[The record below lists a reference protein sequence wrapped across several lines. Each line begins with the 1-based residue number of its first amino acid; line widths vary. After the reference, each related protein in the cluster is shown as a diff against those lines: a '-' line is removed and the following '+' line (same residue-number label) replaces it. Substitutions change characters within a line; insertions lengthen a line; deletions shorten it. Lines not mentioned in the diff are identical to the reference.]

1 VNFGDIRKLAT
12 SEWENLRSSPSPI
25 IYIGAA
31 TCGRAAG
38 ALGILKT
45 VEDLNNSLN
54 LNASI
59 IQVGCLGPCYAEP
72 IAGITK
78 PGKSQV
84 IYNNLTPESIS
95 AIIKDY
101 LLNDNPRPDLA
112 FGYLGNEKIDSIP
125 NLFDIPFF
133 KPQVHSILRHCGI
146 IDPENINHYIANGGY
161 SGLAK
166 ALSLKPE
173 EILDEIEKAG
183 VKGRGG
189 AGFSTA
195 QKWRFCR
202 KSPGDTKYII
212 CNADEG
218 DPGAFMNRSLLEGDP
233 HSVLEG
239 MLIGGYTIGAA
250 EGYIYCRAEYP
261 LALER
266 LRLAINQMEK
276 YGLVGEN
283 ILGSGFNFKFKIKEG
298 AGAFVCGE
306 ETALIASIEG
316 KRGMPRPRPPF
327 PAVSGLWGK
336 PTNINNVETWA
347 NVSLIMQRGSDSYGK
362 YGTEKSKGTKTFA
375 LVGKVERTGLIEV
388 PLGVTIKNIIY
399 DIGGGILKNKAFKAI
414 QTGGPAGGCLSA
426 GMLDLQV
433 DYETLAKAG
442 SIMGSGG
449 MIVADESTCI
459 VDLAKYFLAFT
470 QAESCGK
477 CTPCRAGTRQMLDI
491 LERITQGEGQPED
504 IAKLEKL
511 AKTINSGA
519 LCGLGQNAPNPVLT
533 TLRYFRDE
541 YEDHIYNKHCK
552 AAVCTGLVIAPCSH
566 TCPVGINVPKYVAQ
580 IERGEYK
587 DAVET
592 IREKNPFPGIC
603 GRICHH
609 PCERRC
615 RRGEIDEPVAIRAL
629 KRFAT
634 DWYFDHIDEIP
645 EPKPF
650 PRTKVEKI
658 AVIGAGPAGLTCAYF
673 LAQMG
678 YGVTVFESS
687 PTAGGMLS
695 GALPEFRLPGS
706 LVQKEV
712 DYIVKRGVEIR
723 YNTPINETL
732 TLEQLKQQGYSA
744 FFIAAG
750 AQNSQSLGIPG
761 EGADIKGFY
770 YGLNFLQDVR
780 EGKKVTIGS
789 RVAVIGGGNVA
800 LDAARTALRLGSK
813 EVEIYYRRSR
823 DEMPVSEIEYDET
836 VEEGIKINF
845 LVSPTSLVS
854 QNGKITGINLVKM
867 ELGELDSSGR
877 RRPNPIKGSDFE
889 VKIDTVIAAV
899 GQSADTSFL
908 SPEEEMEKTGQ
919 GRLKV
924 NNNNLATS
932 IPGVFAGGDFVTGP
946 AMVIDAISAGRRAA
960 LAIDKYLNGDDS
972 YIRLYDKKSDVVPL
986 PGTEKQESEAIEPQQ
1001 KIPVISVG
1009 QREGNF
1015 KEIEL
1020 GYSEEQAVKEA
1031 RRCLRCDLENI

>member
-1 VNFGDIRKLAT
+1 VNFKDIQQQAV
-12 SEWENLRSSPSPI
+12 SEWEKLQKSPQPR
-25 IYIGAA
+25 IYVGAA

-38 ALGILKT
+38 ALSIIKT
-45 VEDLNNSLN
+45 IEDLNKSLK
-54 LNASI
+54 LNATI

-72 IAGITK
+72 MVGITK
-78 PGKSQV
+78 PGKSQI
-84 IYNNLTPESIS
+84 IYNNLTPELIRE
-95 AIIKDY
+95 IIKDY
-101 LLNDNPRPDLA
+101 LLNDNPRSDLA
-112 FGYLGNEKIDSIP
+112 FGYIGDEKVDHIP
-125 NLFDIPFF
+125 HLFDVPFF
-133 KPQVHSILRHCGI
+133 KPQVHSILRNCGL

-161 SGLAK
+161 SGLEK
-166 ALSLKPE
+166 ALSLQPE
-173 EILDEIEKAG
+173 EILDEIEKSG
-183 VKGRGG
+183 LKGRGG

-202 KSPGDTKYII
+202 RSPGDAKYII

-239 MLIGGYTIGAA
+239 MLIGAYTIGAA

-266 LRLAINQMEK
+266 LRLAMKQMEK

-283 ILGSGFNFKFKIKEG
+283 ILGSNFSFNFKIKEG

-347 NVSLIMQRGSDSYGK
+347 NAALIMQKGSALYNK

-388 PLGVTIKNIIY
+388 PLGITIKNIIY
-399 DIGGGILKNKAFKAI
+399 DIGGGILKNKRFKAV

-433 DYETLAKAG
+433 DYDTLAKAG

-477 CTPCRAGTRQMLDI
+477 CTPCRSGTRQMLDV
-491 LERITQGEGQPED
+491 LERITRGEGRPED
-504 IAKLEKL
+504 IAKLENL
-511 AKTINSGA
+511 ADTINKGA

-533 TLRYFRDE
+533 TLRYFREE
-541 YEDHIYNKHCK
+541 YEDHIYNKHCR
-552 AAVCTGLVIAPCSH
+552 AAVCKELVIAPCSS
-566 TCPVGINVPKYVAQ
+566 TCPAGINVPKYVAQ
-580 IERGEYK
+580 IERGEYIG
-587 DAVET
+587 AVET
-592 IREKNPFPGIC
+592 IRERNPFPGIC

-615 RRGEIDEPVAIRAL
+615 RRGEIDDPIAIRAL

-634 DWYFDHIDEIP
+634 DWYFDHINEIP

-650 PRTKVEKI
+650 PRTKVEKV

-678 YGVTVFESS
+678 YGVTVFEAASS
-687 PTAGGMLS
+687 AGGMLS
-695 GALPEFRLPGS
+695 GALPEFRLPGD

-712 DYIVKRGVEIR
+712 DYIVKRGVDIR
-723 YNTPINETL
+723 YNTPVNDKFN
-732 TLEQLKQQGYSA
+732 LEQLKQQGYSA
-744 FFIAAG
+744 VFIAAG
-750 AQNSQSLGIPG
+750 AQRSQPLGVPG
-761 EGADIKGFY
+761 EGTDNKGFY
-770 YGLNFLQDVR
+770 YGLSFLQEVR
-780 EGKKVTIGS
+780 AGKPVEIGS

-800 LDAARTALRLGSK
+800 LDAARTALRLGAK
-813 EVEIYYRRSR
+813 DVEIYYRRSR
-823 DEMPVSEIEYDET
+823 DEMPVTEIEYDEA
-836 VEEGIKINF
+836 VEEGIKMNF
-845 LVSPTSLVS
+845 LTSPTSIIRS
-854 QNGKITGINLVKM
+854 NGKVTGIKLIKM

-877 RRPNPIKGSDFE
+877 RRPNPIEGSDFE
-889 VKIDTVIAAV
+889 VKIDAVIAAV
-899 GQSADTSFL
+899 GQSPDLSFL
-908 SPEEEMEKTGQ
+908 SAGADLDKNEWGL
-919 GRLKV
+919 LKV
-924 NNNNLATS
+924 DSNNLSTN
-932 IPGVFAGGDFVTGP
+932 IPAVYAGGDFITGP

-960 LAIDKYLNGDDS
+960 LAIDKYINGDDS
-972 YIRLYDKKSDVVPL
+972 FIRMYDKKSDVVPL
-986 PGTEKQESEAIEPQQ
+986 PRSVNQQSEAVEPQQ
-1001 KIPVISVG
+1001 KVSVISIE

-1015 KEIEL
+1015 KEIEI
-1020 GYSEEQAVKEA
+1020 GYSEEQAVIEA
-1031 RRCLRCDLENI
+1031 RRCLRCDLEST

>member
-1 VNFGDIRKLAT
+1 VNFKDIQQLAD
-12 SEWENLRSSPSPI
+12 SEWEELKSSPNPI

-38 ALGILKT
+38 ALGIIKT
-45 VEDLNNSLN
+45 IEDLNKSLN
-54 LNASI
+54 LNATI

-72 IAGITK
+72 MVGIAK
-78 PGKSQV
+78 PQKSQI
-84 IYNNLTPESIS
+84 IYNNLTPESITE
-95 AIIKDY
+95 IIKDY
-101 LLNDNPRPDLA
+101 LLENNPRPDLA
-112 FGYLGNEKIDSIP
+112 FGYIGNEKIDSIP
-125 NLFDIPFF
+125 HLFDIPFF
-133 KPQVHSILRHCGI
+133 KPQIHSILRNCGI

-173 EILDEIEKAG
+173 DILDEIEKAG
-183 VKGRGG
+183 LKGRGG

-239 MLIGGYTIGAA
+239 MLIGAYTIGAA

-266 LRLAINQMEK
+266 LRLAIKQMEK
-276 YGLVGEN
+276 YSLVGEN
-283 ILGSGFNFKFKIKEG
+283 ILGSGFNFNIKIKEG

-347 NVSLIMQRGSDSYGK
+347 NAALIMQRGSDLYNK

-388 PLGVTIKNIIY
+388 PFGITIKNIIY
-399 DIGGGILKNKAFKAI
+399 DIGGGILKNKRFKAL

-433 DYETLAKAG
+433 DYDTLAKVG
-442 SIMGSGG
+442 SIIGSGG

-470 QAESCGK
+470 QTESCGK
-477 CTPCRAGTRQMLDI
+477 CTPCRTGTRQMLDI
-491 LERITQGEGQPED
+491 LERITQGEGHPDD
-504 IAKLEKL
+504 IIKLEKL
-511 AKTINSGA
+511 ADSINNGA

-533 TLRYFRDE
+533 TLRYFREE
-541 YEDHIYNKHCK
+541 YEDHIYNKHCR
-552 AAVCTGLVIAPCSH
+552 AAVCKGLVIAPCSH
-566 TCPVGINVPKYVAQ
+566 TCPVGINVPKYVAH
-580 IERGEYK
+580 IERGEYA

-615 RRGEIDEPVAIRAL
+615 RRGEIDDPIAIRAL

-645 EPKPF
+645 KPVPF

-678 YGVTVFESS
+678 YGVTVLEASS
-687 PTAGGMLS
+687 SAGGMLS
-695 GALPEFRLPGS
+695 GALPEFRLPGA

-723 YNTPINETL
+723 YNSPLNETL
-732 TLEQLKQQGYSA
+732 TMEELKHQGYSA
-744 FFIAAG
+744 VFIAAG
-750 AQNSQSLGIPG
+750 AQRSQSLGIPG
-761 EGADIKGFY
+761 EGTDTKGFY

-780 EGKKVTIGS
+780 AGKPVKIGS
-789 RVAVIGGGNVA
+789 KVAVIGGGNVA
-800 LDAARTALRLGSK
+800 LDAARTALRLGAK

-823 DEMPVSEIEYDET
+823 EEMPVTEIEYDEA
-836 VEEGIKINF
+836 VEEGIKMNF
-845 LVSPTSLVS
+845 LTSPTGIISRD
-854 QNGKITGINLVKM
+854 GEITGINLIKM

-877 RRPNPIKGSDFE
+877 RRPQPVKDSDFE
-889 VKIDTVIAAV
+889 VKVDSVIAAV
-899 GQSADTSFL
+899 GQSPDLSFL
-908 SPEEEMEKTGQ
+908 SADTGFEKNKQ
-919 GRLKV
+919 GRLQV
-924 NNNNLATS
+924 DGNSLSTN
-932 IPGVFAGGDFVTGP
+932 IPAVFAGGDFVTGP

-960 LAIDKYLNGDDS
+960 LAIDKYITGDES
-972 YIRLYDKKSDVVPL
+972 FVKLYDRKSDVEPL
-986 PGTEKQESEAIEPQQ
+986 PGAVKQESETLEPQQ
-1001 KIPVISVG
+1001 KIPVIPVA

-1020 GYSEEQAVKEA
+1020 GYTEEQAIKEA
-1031 RRCLRCDLENI
+1031 GRCLRCDLEST